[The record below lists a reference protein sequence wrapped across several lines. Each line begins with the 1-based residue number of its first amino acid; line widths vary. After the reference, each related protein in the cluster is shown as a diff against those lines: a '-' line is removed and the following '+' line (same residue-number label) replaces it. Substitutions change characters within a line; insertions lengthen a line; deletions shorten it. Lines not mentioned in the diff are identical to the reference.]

1 MTKKI
6 GCIGEAMVELSLGTE
21 NSNDN
26 DISLGFAGDTLNT
39 AIYLKRLFGNSAE
52 VSYCTVLGSDPLSA
66 RMVKFIESE
75 SIDTNTISR
84 SEQRGVG
91 IYSISTDDKGE
102 RTFNYW
108 RDNSAARTLFSNGDF
123 DALNNFDVVY
133 FSAITLAIL
142 PDGVRLKLLEKL
154 ATLRAEKNT
163 IVVFDSNYRPALWE
177 SQTAAKAI
185 IDKAWSIT
193 DIALPSVDD
202 EFAIFEEPNEAAIA
216 TRFNNYGVSTG
227 ALKRGAAG
235 PLPLGSNTQDHANI
249 NYPSIEKVVDSTA
262 AGDSFNAGFLY
273 TWLSE
278 NDHSAALLT
287 GHNCAATV
295 IGYAGAIVPLESWN
309 ATSSS
314 RSDP

>member
-6 GCIGEAMVELSLGTE
+6 GCIGEAMVELSLGTG

-26 DISLGFAGDTLNT
+26 DISLGYAGDTLNT

-52 VSYCTVLGSDPLSA
+52 VSYCTVLGNDPLSA
-66 RMVKFIESE
+66 RLIKFIESE

-91 IYSISTDDKGE
+91 IYSISTDTKGE

-123 DALNNFDVVY
+123 NALNSFDVVY

-142 PDGVRLKLLEKL
+142 PDNVRLKLLEKL
-154 ATLRAEKNT
+154 ANLRAEKNT

-177 SQTAAKAI
+177 SQTAAKTI

-202 EFAIFEEPNEAAIA
+202 EFAIFEEPNEATIV
-216 TRFNNYGVSTG
+216 TRFNSYGVSTG

-295 IGYAGAIVPLESWN
+295 IGYAGAIVPMESWN
-309 ATSSS
+309 
-314 RSDP
+314 

>member
-6 GCIGEAMVELSLGTE
+6 GCIGEAMVELSLGTG

-26 DISLGFAGDTLNT
+26 DISLGYAGDTLNT

-52 VSYCTVLGSDPLSA
+52 VSYCTVLGNDPLSA
-66 RMVKFIESE
+66 RLIKFIESE

-91 IYSISTDDKGE
+91 IYSISTDTKGE

-123 DALNNFDVVY
+123 NALNSFDVVY

-142 PDGVRLKLLEKL
+142 PDNVRLKLLEKL
-154 ATLRAEKNT
+154 ANLRAEKNT

-177 SQTAAKAI
+177 SQTAAKTI

-202 EFAIFEEPNEAAIA
+202 EFAIFEEPNEATIV

-295 IGYAGAIVPLESWN
+295 IGYAGAIVPMESWN
-309 ATSSS
+309 
-314 RSDP
+314 

>member
-6 GCIGEAMVELSLGTE
+6 GCIGEAMVELSLGTG

-26 DISLGFAGDTLNT
+26 DISLGYAGDTLNT

-52 VSYCTVLGSDPLSA
+52 VSYCTVLGNDPLSA
-66 RMVKFIESE
+66 RLIKFIESE

-91 IYSISTDDKGE
+91 IYSISTDTKGE

-108 RDNSAARTLFSNGDF
+108 RDNSAARTLFSDGDF
-123 DALNNFDVVY
+123 NALNSFDVVY

-142 PDGVRLKLLEKL
+142 PDNVRLQLLEKL
-154 ATLRAEKNT
+154 AALRAENNT
-163 IVVFDSNYRPALWE
+163 TVVFDSNYRPALWE
-177 SQTAAKAI
+177 SQTAAKNI
-185 IDKAWSIT
+185 IGKAWSIT

-202 EFAIFEEPNEAAIA
+202 EFAIFEEPNEATIVE
-216 TRFNNYGVSTG
+216 RFNNYGVSTG

-273 TWLSE
+273 SWLSE
-278 NDHSAALLT
+278 SDHSAALLT

-295 IGYAGAIVPLESWN
+295 IGYAGAIVPIESWN
-309 ATSSS
+309 
-314 RSDP
+314 

>member
-6 GCIGEAMVELSLGTE
+6 GCIGEAMVELSLGTG

-26 DISLGFAGDTLNT
+26 DISLGYAGDTLNT

-52 VSYCTVLGSDPLSA
+52 VSYCTVLGNDPLSA
-66 RMVKFIESE
+66 RLIKFIESE

-91 IYSISTDDKGE
+91 IYSISTDTKGE

-108 RDNSAARTLFSNGDF
+108 RDNSAARTLFSDGDF
-123 DALNNFDVVY
+123 NALNSFDVVY

-142 PDGVRLKLLEKL
+142 PDNVRLQLLEKL
-154 ATLRAEKNT
+154 AALRAENNT
-163 IVVFDSNYRPALWE
+163 TVVFDSNYRPALWE
-177 SQTAAKAI
+177 SQTAAKNI
-185 IDKAWSIT
+185 IGKAWSIT

-202 EFAIFEEPNEAAIA
+202 EFAIFEEPNEATIVE
-216 TRFNNYGVSTG
+216 RFNNYGVSTG

-295 IGYAGAIVPLESWN
+295 IGYAGAIVPIESWN
-309 ATSSS
+309 
-314 RSDP
+314 

>member
-1 MTKKI
+1 MI
-6 GCIGEAMVELSLGTE
+6 
-21 NSNDN
+21 
-26 DISLGFAGDTLNT
+26 
-39 AIYLKRLFGNSAE
+39 
-52 VSYCTVLGSDPLSA
+52 
-66 RMVKFIESE
+66 
-75 SIDTNTISR
+75 
-84 SEQRGVG
+84 
-91 IYSISTDDKGE
+91 
-102 RTFNYW
+102 
-108 RDNSAARTLFSNGDF
+108 
-123 DALNNFDVVY
+123 Y

-142 PDGVRLKLLEKL
+142 PDNVRLKLLEKL
-154 ATLRAEKNT
+154 ANLRAEKNT

-177 SQTAAKAI
+177 SQTAAKTI

-202 EFAIFEEPNEAAIA
+202 EFAIFEEPNEATIV

-295 IGYAGAIVPLESWN
+295 IGYAGAIVPMESWN
-309 ATSSS
+309 
-314 RSDP
+314 

>member
-6 GCIGEAMVELSLGTE
+6 GCIGEAMVELSLGTG

-26 DISLGFAGDTLNT
+26 DISLGYAGDTLNT

-52 VSYCTVLGSDPLSA
+52 VSYCTVLGNDPLSA
-66 RMVKFIESE
+66 RLIKFIESE

-91 IYSISTDDKGE
+91 IYSISTDTKGE

-108 RDNSAARTLFSNGDF
+108 RDNSAARTLFSDGDF
-123 DALNNFDVVY
+123 NALNSFDVVY

-142 PDGVRLKLLEKL
+142 PDNVRLKLLEKL
-154 ATLRAEKNT
+154 ANLRAENNT
-163 IVVFDSNYRPALWE
+163 LVVFDSNYRPALWE
-177 SQTAAKAI
+177 SQTAAKTI

-202 EFAIFEEPNEAAIA
+202 EFAIFEEPNEATIV
-216 TRFNNYGVSTG
+216 TRFNSYGVSTG

-295 IGYAGAIVPLESWN
+295 IGYAGAIVPMESWN
-309 ATSSS
+309 
-314 RSDP
+314 

>member
-6 GCIGEAMVELSLGTE
+6 LCIGEAMVELSLG
-21 NSNDN
+21 SGD

-39 AIYLKRLFGNSAE
+39 AIYLKRFFGESAQ
-52 VSYCTVLGSDPLSA
+52 VSYCTVLGTDPLSD
-66 RMVKFIESE
+66 RLVNFIESE
-75 SIDTNTISR
+75 SIDTSTISR

-91 IYSISTDDKGE
+91 IYSISTDANGE

-108 RDNSAARTLFSNGDF
+108 RDNSAARTLFTDGVFNTLHDF
-123 DALNNFDVVY
+123 DVLY

-142 PDGVRLKLLEKL
+142 PDNVRLKLLEKL
-154 ATLRAEKNT
+154 AILRTESNTLVA
-163 IVVFDSNYRPALWE
+163 FDSNYRPALWE
-177 SQTAAKAI
+177 SKSAAKAI

-202 EFAIFEEPNEAAIA
+202 ELAIFEEANEAAVL
-216 TRFNNYGVSTG
+216 TRFNNYSVTAG

-235 PLPLGSNTQDHANI
+235 PLSLGQNTQEEVNI
-249 NYPSIEKVVDSTA
+249 TYPSAKKVVDSTA

-273 TWLSE
+273 TWLAD
-278 NDHSAALLT
+278 NDHSGALLT

-295 IGYAGAIVPLESWN
+295 IGYAGAIVPMDSW
-309 ATSSS
+309 
-314 RSDP
+314 R